1 MACHTIILGLGLG
14 LGLVDDGLP
23 RDDSILRGGTTATPH
38 EGEGEAG
45 PGNDSAGFHETV
57 AGDGAAAAFFAF
69 RRALSIARRH
79 EPKDSNPSCCHFSI
93 VRCLACEKARE
104 NDTITLM
111 TLMTLTNQG
120 FAETTQGD
128 PKGGGDRRLRK

>member
-1 MACHTIILGLGLG
+1 MVMEAAATVGAAATVTAAAVKGVAVVAMALALEATAEVVLTAKA
-14 LGLVDDGLP
+14 
-23 RDDSILRGGTTATPH
+23 GGTTATPH
-38 EGEGEAG
+38 GGEGEAG
-45 PGNDSAGFHETV
+45 PCNDSAGFHETV

-93 VRCLACEKARE
+93 VRCLAGEKARE

-111 TLMTLTNQG
+111 TLMT
-120 FAETTQGD
+120 
-128 PKGGGDRRLRK
+128 

>member
-1 MACHTIILGLGLG
+1 MVMEAAATVGAAATVTAAAVKGVAVVAMALALEATAE
-14 LGLVDDGLP
+14 VVTAKA
-23 RDDSILRGGTTATPH
+23 GGTTATPH
-38 EGEGEAG
+38 GGEGEAG

-93 VRCLACEKARE
+93 VRWLWVPV
-104 NDTITLM
+104 L
-111 TLMTLTNQG
+111 
-120 FAETTQGD
+120 
-128 PKGGGDRRLRK
+128 